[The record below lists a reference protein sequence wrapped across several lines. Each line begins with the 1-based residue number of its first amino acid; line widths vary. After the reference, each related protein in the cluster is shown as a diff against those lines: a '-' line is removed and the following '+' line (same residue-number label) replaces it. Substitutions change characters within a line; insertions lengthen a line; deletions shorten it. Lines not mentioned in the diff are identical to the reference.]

1 MTERQIK
8 DGKGL
13 HKAANV
19 TYNEQTGSQKVLGP
33 VLGVLTRM
41 FSFSS
46 SPAGLPAPFANGGLI
61 ALYNPTASTAWLTIG
76 VGATAPATPS
86 ASTGIAL
93 RPNDYTIIGTP
104 NQTSRLACDV
114 ATVVA
119 YVIEDDSYIG

>member
-1 MTERQIK
+1 MSERQSINP
-8 DGKGL
+8 KGL
-13 HKAANV
+13 HKAANE
-19 TYNEQTGSQKVLGP
+19 TYNEQSGTQKVLGP
-33 VLGVLTRM
+33 VLGVLTRL

-46 SPAGLPAPFANGGLI
+46 SPQALTQPFANGGLI

-76 VGATAPATPS
+76 TGGTAPATPS

-104 NQTSRLACDV
+104 DKTARLACDV

-119 YVIEDDSYIG
+119 YVVEDNSYIG

>member
-1 MTERQIK
+1 MSERQIK

-19 TYNEQTGSQKVLGP
+19 TYNEQSGSQKVLGP
-33 VLGVLTRM
+33 VLGVLTRI

-61 ALYNPTASTAWLTIG
+61 ALYNPTANTAWLTIG

-86 ASTGIAL
+86 ATTGIAL